1 MGRFLKNEKIRTAGY
16 GAVLPYGPTS
26 LRPTAPVPGD
36 MRFNTDTNKVEVY
49 YSGLWNSITREGP
62 VNVTKDTF
70 TGDSSTTNFTMSV
83 SYSAGQETRLIVVIG
98 NVFQNPG
105 VAFTVSG
112 TTIAFTSPPPFGQTI
127 IVLHGYANTTAA

>member
-36 MRFNTDTNKVEVY
+36 IRFNTDTNKVEVY

>member
-1 MGRFLKNEKIRTAGY
+1 MGRFLINEKIRTAGF

-36 MRFNTDTNKVEVY
+36 IRFNTDTNKVEVY

>member
-36 MRFNTDTNKVEVY
+36 IRFNTDTSKVEVY

-70 TGDSSTTNFTMSV
+70 TGDSSQTNFTMSV

-112 TTIAFTSPPPFGQTI
+112 TTISFTSPPPFGQTI

>member
-36 MRFNTDTNKVEVY
+36 IRFNTDTNKVEVY
-49 YSGLWNSITREGP
+49 YSSLWNSITREGP

-70 TGDSSTTNFTMSV
+70 TGDSSQTNFTMSV

-105 VAFTVSG
+105 VAFTVTG

>member
-36 MRFNTDTNKVEVY
+36 IRFNTDTNKVEVY

-70 TGDSSTTNFTMSV
+70 TGDSSQTNFTMSV

-112 TTIAFTSPPPFGQTI
+112 TTISFTSPPPFGQTI